1 MSLLSKKLSWFH
13 TPILLGIH
21 SFFVIKA
28 LLIVKKILVFDYMTI
43 PRMTARFSQVMKTAM
58 LSKTSDR
65 LVMVN
70 NAVGNFRHN
79 AHMAPFSNNGNARM
93 DESGDF
99 APDAEEIQTV
109 LLSDVI
115 NKAVEVEQPKNI
127 IMKIDIESYE
137 CRAFMGSPE
146 GNTGSF

>member
-1 MSLLSKKLSWFH
+1 
-13 TPILLGIH
+13 
-21 SFFVIKA
+21 
-28 LLIVKKILVFDYMTI
+28 
-43 PRMTARFSQVMKTAM
+43 MKTAT

-70 NAVGNFRHN
+70 NAVDNFRHN
-79 AHMAPFSNNGNARM
+79 AHMAPVTDNGGGRM
-93 DESGDF
+93 DESGDTP

-109 LLSDVI
+109 LLSDII

-127 IMKIDIESYE
+127 IMKIDIETYE

-146 GNTGSF
+146 GNTGSFKQKFSILLQLQF